1 MIEEK
6 STLTSVIKGLTS
18 ECEKLH
24 KENKLLNDKLSI
36 AIEGLEVLFSDGNI
50 NGIPQKTLEAIKSLE
65 ELPQDTNTE
74 ENKKT
79 E

>member
-1 MIEEK
+1 MANEIEEK
-6 STLTSVIKGLTS
+6 MAIYKLYESNKKLKK
-18 ECEKLH
+18 EKKAL
-24 KENKLLNDKLSI
+24 EDKLSI
-36 AIEGLEVLFSDGNI
+36 AIEGLEVLLCDGNI

-74 ENKKT
+74 ADKKT

>member
-1 MIEEK
+1 MNYGEEQY
-6 STLTSVIKGLTS
+6 LLYEAIKKL
-18 ECEKLH
+18 EKEKKAL
-24 KENKLLNDKLSI
+24 EDKLSI
-36 AIEGLEVLFSDGNI
+36 AIEGLEVLLCDGNI

-74 ENKKT
+74 EDKKT